1 MSRSMK
7 SLEETFESI
16 ITEEYTA
23 RDIEFDL
30 YGNNIYYRK
39 FLGMNYRIVEGRL
52 PNKKRYG
59 SETFWYFTNGEVNDR
74 QCSSMLKY
82 KYSNSLKAQALIKF
96 TCKEIISAEQGYQ
109 NAYYVHATGGSDGL
123 PVDYNPETFCDP
135 KCAMKWKSQ
144 DYIDLMAKEE
154 QERLDNE

>member
-7 SLEETFESI
+7 HLEETFESI

-39 FLGMNYRIVEGRL
+39 FFGMNYRIIEGRL

-59 SETFWYFTNGEVNDR
+59 SETFWYFTNGEIEK
-74 QCSSMLKY
+74 QCSSMLKS
-82 KYSNSLKAQALIKF
+82 KYSNSLKGQALIKF
-96 TCKEIISAEQGYQ
+96 TCKETIE
-109 NAYYVHATGGSDGL
+109 NVYYVRAKGGNDGL
-123 PVDYNPETFCDP
+123 PISHNDSTNFCDP

-154 QERLDNE
+154 NERRENRG

>member
-1 MSRSMK
+1 MK
-7 SLEETFESI
+7 HLEETFESI

-39 FLGMNYRIVEGRL
+39 FLGMNYRIIEGRL
-52 PNKKRYG
+52 PNRKRYG

-74 QCSSMLKY
+74 KCSSMLKD

-96 TCKEIISAEQGYQ
+96 TCKETISAEQGYQ

-123 PVDYNPETFCDP
+123 PISHNDSTNFCDP

-154 QERLDNE
+154 NERRENRG